1 MFEHVFVTTKHIFC
15 RDKGMLV
22 ATKLLSRQ
30 NATSILLLRQK
41 SCFVATDT
49 CFVATNTCF
58 VATNT
63 CLSQLN
69 FCRDKKMILVAAPAN
84 DSFDALGAVFGVW
97 LGLTISYSST
107 IVIHYHDHR
116 AVTELVEGQ

>member
-1 MFEHVFVTTKHIFC
+1 MCLSRQNTSFVATKYACRNKTFVATERDKHTFVATKVVFCRDRHVFC
-15 RDKGMLV
+15 RDKHVFV

-30 NATSILLLRQK
+30 NFFL
-41 SCFVATDT
+41 
-49 CFVATNTCF
+49 
-58 VATNT
+58 
-63 CLSQLN
+63 
-69 FCRDKKMILVAAPAN
+69 LVAAPAN
-84 DSFDALGAVFGVW
+84 DSFDALGAVFGVS